1 MNDKLFQSGQAFVEL
16 LLVMPVMLLLMA
28 AAHWLFTLQHT
39 QSVIQVRATD
49 DAWRLTRLAMTGE
62 QPSTL
67 SRRLV
72 HLTPNEGVQTTS
84 LALGVSDP
92 TNAIA
97 AGLSTELDTFGQGLA
112 YRLQHRQ
119 KLAHQAFS
127 AVELIQDHVTLVG
140 AAHAVTPQR
149 VQQRI
154 AQSDVLW
161 GEAYRRSRR
170 VGETIAR
177 YSAPVDA
184 AWRRPAPNFDW
195 LGRWQ
200 SSVPTRYQQGRS
212 R

>member
-1 MNDKLFQSGQAFVEL
+1 MAMNDKLFQSGQSFVEL

-84 LALGVSDP
+84 LAQGLSDP

-97 AGLSTELDTFGQGLA
+97 AGLSTELDTCAQGLA
-112 YRLQHRQ
+112 YGLPQRQ
-119 KLAHQAFS
+119 KPAHQAS
-127 AVELIQDHVTLVG
+127 IGGEQIEAQVNVVVG
-140 AAHAVTPQR
+140 A
-149 VQQRI
+149 
-154 AQSDVLW
+154 
-161 GEAYRRSRR
+161 
-170 VGETIAR
+170 
-177 YSAPVDA
+177 
-184 AWRRPAPNFDW
+184 DW
-195 LGRWQ
+195 
-200 SSVPTRYQQGRS
+200 
-212 R
+212 